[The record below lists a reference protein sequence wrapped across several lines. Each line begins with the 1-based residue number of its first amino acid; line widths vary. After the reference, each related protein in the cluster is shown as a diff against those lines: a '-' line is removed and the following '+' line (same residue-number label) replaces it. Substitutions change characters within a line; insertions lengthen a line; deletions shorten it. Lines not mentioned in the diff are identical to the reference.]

1 MNNSWYLVD
10 LPGYG
15 YAKSSQDTRVEWN
28 KFTKKFFLERRTLLC
43 VLLLV
48 DASIPPQQVDIECA
62 AWLTSSEVPFMVVF
76 TKADKNKRNGTRVD
90 DNVSAFLETLQAD
103 VGAVPDCFLTSA
115 EAGTGGND
123 LLRHLAG
130 LRESWLAAVGKPA
143 RASPLIKPAEV

>member
-1 MNNSWYLVD
+1 MNGSWYLVD

-15 YAKSSQDTRVEWN
+15 YAKSSQTMRLDWN

-48 DASIPPQQVDIECA
+48 DASIPPQQVDLECA
-62 AWLTSSEVPFMVVF
+62 AWLTSAEVPYMVVF
-76 TKADKNKRNGTRVD
+76 TKADKTKRGGSRVEE
-90 DNVSAFLETLQAD
+90 NVSAFLGALQTD
-103 VGAVPDCFLTSA
+103 IGAIPDSFLTSS
-115 EAGTGGND
+115 EAGTGGGD

-143 RASPLIKPAEV
+143 KASPLITAAEA